1 MGGISKKTR
10 QSRIREAVGRSQVRS
25 QRGLSGILE
34 RDGIHVTQSTLSRD
48 ILALGLVKVRGV
60 YRVPEEAQSSPP
72 TDLRRSLRQLVV
84 GSGVSGN
91 ILIMKTAPGDAH
103 ALGVVLDAAGW
114 PEILGTVAGDDT
126 VFALLRSSRI
136 GKQVLRRIEGLRL

>member
-25 QRGLSGILE
+25 QQSLSGILE

-72 TDLRRSLRQLVV
+72 TDLRRSLRHLVV
-84 GSGVSGN
+84 DSGVSGN
-91 ILIMKTAPGDAH
+91 ILIMKTAPGDGH

>member
-10 QSRIREAVGRSQVRS
+10 QSKIREAVIRSQVRS
-25 QRGLSGILE
+25 QRSLSGILE

-60 YRVPEEAQSSPP
+60 YRVPEEAQSSPR
-72 TDLRRSLRQLVV
+72 TDIRRSLRELVIN
-84 GSGVSGN
+84 SGVSGN
-91 ILIMKTAPGDAH
+91 ILIMKTAPGDGH